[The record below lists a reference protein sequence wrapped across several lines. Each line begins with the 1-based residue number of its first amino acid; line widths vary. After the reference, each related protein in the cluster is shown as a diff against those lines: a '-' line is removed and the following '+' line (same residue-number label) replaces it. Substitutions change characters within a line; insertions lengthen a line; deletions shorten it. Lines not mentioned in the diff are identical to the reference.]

1 MRSLK
6 DGLAY
11 QARAVK
17 SGFVPSTFLFN
28 QLIRLYSQNGL
39 LREAHKLFD
48 EMPQRNVYSSNA
60 LISAYVKARDLTRAR
75 ALFDSATERDLVTYN
90 SMLTGYVTVEGR
102 ESDALEWFDE
112 MQSMRDRLKFD
123 EFTLTAMLNLVA
135 KLRVQCYGTQL
146 HAYMVRT
153 GNDTDKYVMSSLIDM
168 YSKCGSFREAYRV
181 FCESKVEVDLVS
193 KNTIMA
199 ACCREGKME
208 VALDLFQRLP
218 KLNDTVSWNTL
229 ISGYAQNGFE
239 EESLNFFMKMRDSGF
254 GWNEH
259 TFASVLNACS
269 SMRNSKL
276 GKEIHAWVLR
286 EGVISNLFVKSAL
299 VDVYCKCGNIKY
311 ADLVYATIECENS
324 FSTTSMIVGHSSQ
337 GNMSE
342 ARRLFDSLNE
352 KNSIVWTALF
362 TGYVKAQQC
371 EAVFE
376 LLNEYRGN
384 ANISF
389 DVPIIICLLGACA
402 LQAALD
408 PGKQIHAYSLRK
420 GMEMEEKLISATI
433 DMYFKSG
440 STEYAGK
447 IFQKLTGRDLILYNI
462 MISGYANHG
471 HEDQAMELYKEM
483 LERGL
488 KPDEVTFIALLSAC
502 RHSGLVEMGEKYFKS
517 MVEDYKIVPEMD
529 HYACMIDLYGRAN
542 RLEKAMGLMKKI
554 PRNSDPVILGAFLN
568 ACKINRNLS
577 LAREAAEQ
585 LLVIEEDNGSR
596 YVQLANVFAAE
607 ENWAEMRKIRE
618 KMRGKE
624 TKKLAGCSWVYL
636 ENGIHAFTS
645 GDTSH
650 IKAEAIYSILEFLS
664 ADLRVLP
671 NSSVGK
677 ITTLTLT

>member
-28 QLIRLYSQNGL
+28 QLIRLNSQNGL

-48 EMPQRNVYSSNA
+48 EMPHRNVYSCNA

-75 ALFDSATERDLVTYN
+75 VLFDSATDRDLVTYN
-90 SMLTGYVTVEGR
+90 SMLTSYVTVEGC
-102 ESDALEWFDE
+102 ESDVLEWFDE
-112 MQSMRDRLKFD
+112 MQPIRDCLKFD
-123 EFTLTAMLNLVA
+123 EFTLLAMLNLVV
-135 KLRVQCYGTQL
+135 KLRVECYGTQL

-153 GNDTDKYVMSSLIDM
+153 GNDLDRYVMSSLIDM
-168 YSKCGSFREAYRV
+168 YSKCGSFGEACRV
-181 FCESKVEVDLVS
+181 FCESKVEFDLVS
-193 KNTIMA
+193 KNTMMA

-208 VALDLFQRLP
+208 VTLDLFQRLP
-218 KLNDTVSWNTL
+218 ELNDS
-229 ISGYAQNGFE
+229 NGFE

-269 SMRNSKL
+269 SMQNSKL

-286 EGVISNLFVKSAL
+286 GVISNLFVKSAL
-299 VDVYCKCGNIKY
+299 VDVYCKCGNTKY
-311 ADLVYATIECENS
+311 ADLVYAMIECENS
-324 FSTTSMIVGHSSQ
+324 FLTTSMIVVHSSQ
-337 GNMSE
+337 GNISE

-362 TGYVKAQQC
+362 TGYVKAQEC

-376 LLNEYRGN
+376 LVNEYRGN

-402 LQAALD
+402 LQATLH

-440 STEYAGK
+440 STESTGK
-447 IFQKLTGRDLILYNI
+447 IFQKLTERDSILYNI

-471 HEDQAMELYKEM
+471 HEDQAMELSKEM

-529 HYACMIDLYGRAN
+529 RYACMIDLYGRAN
-542 RLEKAMGLMKKI
+542 QLEKAMDLMTKI
-554 PRNSDPVILGAFLN
+554 PRNSDP
-568 ACKINRNLS
+568 INRSLS

-596 YVQLANVFAAE
+596 YVQLAN
-607 ENWAEMRKIRE
+607 IRE

-636 ENGIHAFTS
+636 KNGIHAFTS
-645 GDTSH
+645 GDTLHS
-650 IKAEAIYSILEFLS
+650 KAEAIYSILEFLS

-677 ITTLTLT
+677 ITTLTST

>member
-39 LREAHKLFD
+39 LRETHKLFD

-75 ALFDSATERDLVTYN
+75 ALFDSATDRDLVTYN
-90 SMLTGYVTVEGR
+90 SMLTGYVTIEGH
-102 ESDALEWFDE
+102 ESDALEWFDK
-112 MQSMRDRLKFD
+112 MQLMRDRLKFD

-135 KLRVQCYGTQL
+135 KLRVQYYGTQL

-168 YSKCGSFREAYRV
+168 YSKCGSFGEAYRV
-181 FCESKVEVDLVS
+181 FCESKAEVDLVS
-193 KNTIMA
+193 KNTMMA

-218 KLNDTVSWNTL
+218 ELNDS
-229 ISGYAQNGFE
+229 

-269 SMRNSKL
+269 SIRNSKL

-286 EGVISNLFVKSAL
+286 EGVISNLFVKNL
-299 VDVYCKCGNIKY
+299 I
-311 ADLVYATIECENS
+311 YATIECENS

-352 KNSIVWTALF
+352 KNSTVWTALF

-376 LLNEYRGN
+376 LVNEYGGN

-389 DVPIIICLLGACA
+389 DAPIIICLLGACA
-402 LQAALD
+402 LQ
-408 PGKQIHAYSLRK
+408 GK

-447 IFQKLTGRDLILYNI
+447 ISQKLTERDLILYNI
-462 MISGYANHG
+462 VISGYANHG
-471 HEDQAMELYKEM
+471 HEDQAMKLYKDM

-488 KPDEVTFIALLSAC
+488 KPDEVAFIALLSAC

-517 MVEDYKIVPEMD
+517 EVEDYKIMPETD
-529 HYACMIDLYGRAN
+529 HYACTIDVYARAN
-542 RLEKAMGLMKKI
+542 QPEKAMDIMKKI
-554 PRNSDPVILGAFLN
+554 PRNSDLVILGAFLN
-568 ACKINRNLS
+568 ACKIYRNLN
-577 LAREAAEQ
+577 
-585 LLVIEEDNGSR
+585 NGSR

-607 ENWAEMRKIRE
+607 ANWAEMCKIRE

-650 IKAEAIYSILEFLS
+650 SKAEIIYSILEFLS
-664 ADLRVLP
+664 ADLRAPP
-671 NSSVGK
+671 NSNVGK
-677 ITTLTLT
+677 VTTLTST

>member
-1 MRSLK
+1 
-6 DGLAY
+6 
-11 QARAVK
+11 
-17 SGFVPSTFLFN
+17 
-28 QLIRLYSQNGL
+28 
-39 LREAHKLFD
+39 
-48 EMPQRNVYSSNA
+48 
-60 LISAYVKARDLTRAR
+60 
-75 ALFDSATERDLVTYN
+75 
-90 SMLTGYVTVEGR
+90 
-102 ESDALEWFDE
+102 
-112 MQSMRDRLKFD
+112 
-123 EFTLTAMLNLVA
+123 
-135 KLRVQCYGTQL
+135 
-146 HAYMVRT
+146 
-153 GNDTDKYVMSSLIDM
+153 
-168 YSKCGSFREAYRV
+168 
-181 FCESKVEVDLVS
+181 
-193 KNTIMA
+193 
-199 ACCREGKME
+199 
-208 VALDLFQRLP
+208 
-218 KLNDTVSWNTL
+218 
-229 ISGYAQNGFE
+229 
-239 EESLNFFMKMRDSGF
+239 
-254 GWNEH
+254 
-259 TFASVLNACS
+259 
-269 SMRNSKL
+269 MRNSKL

-286 EGVISNLFVKSAL
+286 DGVISNLFVKSAL
-299 VDVYCKCGNIKY
+299 VDVYCKCGNMKY
-311 ADLVYATIECENS
+311 ADLVYATIECKNP
-324 FSTTSMIVGHSSQ
+324 FLTTSMIVGHSSQ

-362 TGYVKAQQC
+362 TG
-371 EAVFE
+371 
-376 LLNEYRGN
+376 
-384 ANISF
+384 
-389 DVPIIICLLGACA
+389 ACV

-447 IFQKLTGRDLILYNI
+447 IFKKFTERDLILYNI

-488 KPDEVTFIALLSAC
+488 KPDEVTFIALLSAS
-502 RHSGLVEMGEKYFKS
+502 RHSGLGETGEKYFKS
-517 MVEDYKIVPEMD
+517 MVEDYKMVPETD

-542 RLEKAMGLMKKI
+542 RLEKAMDLMKKI

-568 ACKINRNLS
+568 ACKINRNS
-577 LAREAAEQ
+577 RKRSGRAA
-585 LLVIEEDNGSR
+585 I
-596 YVQLANVFAAE
+596 AE

-645 GDTSH
+645 GDTLHS
-650 IKAEAIYSILEFLS
+650 KAEAIYSILEFLS